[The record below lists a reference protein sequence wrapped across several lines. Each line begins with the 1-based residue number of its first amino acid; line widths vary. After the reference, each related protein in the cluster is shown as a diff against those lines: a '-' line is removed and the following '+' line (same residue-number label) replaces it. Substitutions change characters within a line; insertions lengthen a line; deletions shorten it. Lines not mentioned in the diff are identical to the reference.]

1 MKWRHLTE
9 ETLAKDKVSVR
20 EVGKRLQQDL
30 HHDVHLIRHL
40 HSAVE
45 SERNIGELRGKLEQL
60 RTYHMVFLFFLHV
73 RVGWV
78 ELVELQ
84 QGQVR
89 FQVITCERRIN
100 PKYLKFGDLEI
111 CICRQII
118 WKPCRLGWAG
128 FGVTVAHWYRT
139 FLSRLKI
146 NVVLQSFYVLR
157 IVPKIGHQRFGK
169 PAYTFKILPLGPQS
183 IMQSF
188 EDQHYIFENST
199 SQSLS
204 TSLLSVTSFLPS
216 WTIATLL
223 KSKSE
228 KFFRWIT
235 DRIKSWWVG

>member
-1 MKWRHLTE
+1 M
-9 ETLAKDKVSVR
+9 R

-45 SERNIGELRGKLEQL
+45 SERNIGELKGKLEQL

-78 ELVELQ
+78 ELVKLQ

-118 WKPCRLGWAG
+118 
-128 FGVTVAHWYRT
+128 
-139 FLSRLKI
+139 
-146 NVVLQSFYVLR
+146 
-157 IVPKIGHQRFGK
+157 
-169 PAYTFKILPLGPQS
+169 
-183 IMQSF
+183 
-188 EDQHYIFENST
+188 
-199 SQSLS
+199 
-204 TSLLSVTSFLPS
+204 
-216 WTIATLL
+216 
-223 KSKSE
+223 
-228 KFFRWIT
+228 
-235 DRIKSWWVG
+235 